1 MSTTEKRAARIAR
14 IRECPT
20 LLRRAV
26 EGLSDAQLDTP
37 YRDGGWTCRQ
47 VIHHVAD
54 SHMNAY
60 ARFRWMLAEDNTTI
74 KTYDQDVW
82 AKMPD
87 MTLPLAPS
95 LQIIEGLH
103 VRWTNLLS
111 ALPENAWSRKATH
124 PERGQ
129 VSMDDM
135 LEIYSDHGHN
145 HAKQITDLRARKGW

>member
-1 MSTTEKRAARIAR
+1 
-14 IRECPT
+14 
-20 LLRRAV
+20 
-26 EGLSDAQLDTP
+26 
-37 YRDGGWTCRQ
+37 
-47 VIHHVAD
+47 
-54 SHMNAY
+54 MNAY

-111 ALPENAWSRKATH
+111 ALSEDAWSRKATH